1 MNNVSFIIDIYDHT
15 RRVLKYF
22 LRFNNYPYKLF
33 KISRYVP
40 KSKKIFIFGT
50 GKSILE
56 LNQNHFQHIKQF
68 DSIGLNFFVLHNFI
82 PTIYMFE
89 YISGEDRFQ
98 YWASEVEKK
107 LSKHP
112 TTLYVTSELTLKFL
126 KKPQYKYMQRWIKT
140 HLSDKLLYHKLFYT
154 IVRTKQSL
162 PYLIFL
168 NNTFINNGLIH
179 IKGSLSTAIDFAIK
193 KKFET
198 IVLCGIDLDDRGHFF
213 PSDDEGKM
221 HATNLP
227 SKTIKIEEYL
237 KYIFNKYSNKI
248 NFFISSKHSTLAK
261 YLPLYQE
268 WN

>member
-1 MNNVSFIIDIYDHT
+1 M
-15 RRVLKYF
+15 
-22 LRFNNYPYKLF
+22 
-33 KISRYVP
+33 
-40 KSKKIFIFGT
+40 FIFGT

-56 LNQNHFQHIKQF
+56 FKQHHFEHVKQF

-89 YISGEDRFQ
+89 YISGAERFQ
-98 YWASEVEKK
+98 YWTAAAQQK
-107 LSKHP
+107 LSRHSSP
-112 TTLYVTSELTLKFL
+112 LYVTSELTLKYL
-126 KKPQYKYMQRWIKT
+126 RKPQYEHMQAWIDT

-162 PYLIFL
+162 PYLMFL
-168 NNTFINNGLIH
+168 NNTFVKNALIH
-179 IKGSLSTAIDFAIK
+179 VKGSLSTAIDFAIK

-227 SKTIKIEEYL
+227 SRTIKIEEYL
-237 KYIFNKYSNKI
+237 KFIFNKYSNKI
-248 NFFISSKHSTLAK
+248 NFFISSKNSTLAK

-268 WN
+268 WD